1 MSFELA
7 PRFRVQTT
15 LTHLHRE
22 RDYQDPNTIAEIF
35 TDALLTGLAA
45 AVDTRSEAPTK
56 ASIAAAVEDAE
67 QAAKLAAE
75 TAVCACGHRWTEHVG
90 RAGCMDCDDCRE
102 PRPARD
108 AAWTPQVL
116 PSPAEVARAYDDEDR
131 RFPQAGAR

>member
-1 MSFELA
+1 MSFEIA

-45 AVDTRSEAPTK
+45 AVDTRSQAPTK

-67 QAAKLAAE
+67 RVAKLAAE
-75 TAVCACGHRWTEHVG
+75 TAVCGCGHLWSEHLV
-90 RAGCMDCDDCRE
+90 RGCTQCDPCRE
-102 PRPARD
+102 RRPEREVS
-108 AAWTPQVL
+108 WTPQVL
-116 PSPAEVARAYDDEDR
+116 PKAVDVARAYDDEDR
-131 RFPQAGAR
+131 HFPQGGAR